1 MSISKGRKVMSLA
14 HAILRIERGPL
25 SLSAGDLCGERAV
38 TTRFGIGYDA
48 AHPLVPG
55 ARLVLAGVE
64 VPFERGLD
72 GHSDGD
78 VATHALI
85 DALLGAAALGDIGTH
100 FKAEDPSVPK
110 GISSIVLLER
120 TAAMVR
126 AAGWQV
132 VNADATIVLQRPR
145 LAEHVTAMRTAVAGA
160 LGVDVSAVSI
170 KATTE
175 DGLGF
180 TGAGD
185 GASAVAVASIT
196 DDTA

>member
-1 MSISKGRKVMSLA
+1 M
-14 HAILRIERGPL
+14 
-25 SLSAGDLCGERAV
+25 

-48 AHPLVPG
+48 HPLVAG

-145 LAEHVTAMRTAVAGA
+145 LAEHVMAMRTAVAGA

>member
-1 MSISKGRKVMSLA
+1 MTI
-14 HAILRIERGPL
+14 
-25 SLSAGDLCGERAV
+25 
-38 TTRFGIGYDA
+38 RFGIGYD

-145 LAEHVTAMRTAVAGA
+145 LAEHVTAMRTAVAVA

>member
-1 MSISKGRKVMSLA
+1 M
-14 HAILRIERGPL
+14 
-25 SLSAGDLCGERAV
+25 
-38 TTRFGIGYDA
+38 TRTRW
-48 AHPLVPG
+48 LPG

-145 LAEHVTAMRTAVAGA
+145 LAEHVTAMRTAVAVA

>member
-1 MSISKGRKVMSLA
+1 M
-14 HAILRIERGPL
+14 
-25 SLSAGDLCGERAV
+25 

-48 AHPLVPG
+48 HPLVLG

-64 VPFERGLD
+64 VPSERGLD

>member
-1 MSISKGRKVMSLA
+1 MT
-14 HAILRIERGPL
+14 P
-25 SLSAGDLCGERAV
+25 
-38 TTRFGIGYDA
+38 TRWFR
-48 AHPLVPG
+48 G

-145 LAEHVTAMRTAVAGA
+145 LAEHVTAMRTAVAVA